1 MIAIVSTSWPV
12 RAAVIAAAAALGAC
26 AAPAAP
32 PRNLVLITI
41 DTLRADRVG
50 RGVAPALDALAAG
63 SVRFAN
69 ARTTVPLTLPAHTSL
84 MTGTLP
90 RVHGVHDNGVVV
102 SDALPTLA
110 TVCRAA
116 GYRTGAFVGA
126 YVLDRRFGL
135 AHGFDTYDDRVSR
148 DPEAEARLDAERRA
162 AEVVDAAL
170 AWLDDAGA
178 EPFFL
183 WVHVY
188 DPHAPYEAPGAAA
201 APTAAL
207 AYDGEVAYAGAQI
220 GRLLDRL
227 DATGRRG
234 STVVAVAG
242 DHGEGLGEHGEQTHG
257 MLAYDS
263 TLHVPLF
270 VAAPGLPPRDVGEP
284 VSLADVAPSLLRLAG
299 VAGALSPL
307 ASTRDLFAPIPAG
320 DVYAETVYPRAAGW
334 HPLAVLADAQWKLVL
349 SAEPELYDV
358 RADPRETANLAANRR
373 QLVQA
378 MSARLKALP
387 AVAAPSGTSA
397 PLAPEAA
404 AKLRS
409 LGYVGGAMASSAPNP
424 LAPNPSAVID
434 AWTEFEAALGLVNRG
449 DGGTAIP
456 VLRTLSTRFPDGP
469 VFQSTYARALQE
481 SGQARRAM
489 AVLRAA
495 VDRAPGD
502 ATLFHDLAV
511 AAREAGDAA
520 EALRA
525 EQAALALDAGH
536 PSALN
541 GLGLLHAD
549 AGRLPEAAQAFE
561 RATAAD
567 PSSASSWSN
576 LGNARRAMGD
586 LTGADAAYRQALARQ
601 PQHADAANGLGVVL
615 VQAQRAGEAVPWLER
630 AVQSEPDFHE
640 ARLNL
645 GIALQQSGDR
655 ARAIATYRDLLARAP
670 ARFIRE
676 RQAAT
681 ELLRGLR

>member
-1 MIAIVSTSWPV
+1 MLRAVLV
-12 RAAVIAAAAALGAC
+12 VAAVVLGAC
-26 AAPAAP
+26 TASPPAA

-41 DTLRADRVG
+41 DTLRADRIG
-50 RGVAPALDALAAG
+50 RGLAPALDALAAQ
-63 SVRFAN
+63 SVRFST

-110 TVCRAA
+110 TTCRAA

-135 AHGFDTYDDRVSR
+135 ARGFDTYDDRIER
-148 DPEAEARLDAERRA
+148 DPAAEARLDAERRA
-162 AEVVDAAL
+162 VDVVDAAI
-170 AWLDDAGA
+170 AWLDLGDTR
-178 EPFFL
+178 PFFL

-188 DPHAPYEAPGAAA
+188 DPHAPYAAPGAAP
-201 APTAAL
+201 PT
-207 AYDGEVAYAGAQI
+207 YDGEVAYASAEI
-220 GRLLDRL
+220 GRLLARL
-227 DATGRRG
+227 DAKGLRA

-270 VAAPGLPPRDVGEP
+270 VAAAGQSPRDVPEP

-307 ASTRDLFAPIPAG
+307 ASTRELFAPLAGG
-320 DVYAETVYPRAAGW
+320 DVYAETEYPRAAGW
-334 HPLAVLADAQWKLVL
+334 HPLAVLADAQWKLIL

-358 RADPRETANLAANRR
+358 HADPGERANQAATHR
-373 QLVQA
+373 QQVQT
-378 MSARLKALP
+378 MIARLKALP
-387 AVAAPSGTSA
+387 AAAAPSGASA

-409 LGYVGGAMASSAPNP
+409 LGYVGGAMSSPVNPSAPNP
-424 LAPNPSAVID
+424 AAVIA
-434 AWTEFEAALGLVNRG
+434 AWTGFEAALAQVNRG
-449 DGGTAIP
+449 DAVAAVP
-456 VLRTLSTRFPDGP
+456 VLRPLSARFPDGP

-481 SGQARRAM
+481 SGQARRAV

-511 AAREAGDAA
+511 AARLAGDDR

-549 AGRLPEAAQAFE
+549 AGRLPEAVQAFE
-561 RATAAD
+561 QATEAD
-567 PSSASSWSN
+567 PSSASAWSN
-576 LGNARRAMGD
+576 LGNARRAIDD
-586 LTGADAAYRQALARQ
+586 LTGAETAYRRALTQQ

-615 VQAQRAGEAVPWLER
+615 VQTQRAGEAVPWLER
-630 AVQSEPDFHE
+630 ALQAEPDFHE

-655 ARAIATYRDLLARAP
+655 ARAVATYREVLRLAPPTA
-670 ARFIRE
+670 IRE

>member
-1 MIAIVSTSWPV
+1 MLRAVLV
-12 RAAVIAAAAALGAC
+12 VAAVVLGAC
-26 AAPAAP
+26 TAPPPAA

-41 DTLRADRVG
+41 DTLRADRIG
-50 RGVAPALDALAAG
+50 RGLAPALDAQSAQ
-63 SVRFAN
+63 SVRFTT

-90 RVHGVHDNGVVV
+90 RVHGVHDNGGVV

-110 TVCRAA
+110 TTCRAA

-135 AHGFDTYDDRVSR
+135 ARGFDTYDDQIAR
-148 DPEAEARLDAERRA
+148 DPAAEARLDAERRA

-170 AWLDDAGA
+170 TWLDQVDAR
-178 EPFFL
+178 PFFL

-188 DPHAPYEAPGAAA
+188 DPHAPYEAPDAPAAT
-201 APTAAL
+201 P
-207 AYDGEVAYAGAQI
+207 AYDGEVAYASAQI
-220 GRLLDRL
+220 GRLLARL
-227 DATGRRG
+227 DAKGLRG

-270 VAAPGLPPRDVGEP
+270 VAAPGQAPRDVSEP
-284 VSLADVAPSLLRLAG
+284 VSLADVAPSLLRLSG

-307 ASTRDLFAPIPAG
+307 ASTRDLFAPLAGG
-320 DVYAETVYPRAAGW
+320 DVYAETDYPRAAGW
-334 HPLAVLADAQWKLVL
+334 HPLAALADAQWKLIL

-358 RADPRETANLAANRR
+358 RADPGERANQAATHR
-373 QLVQA
+373 QQVQA
-378 MSARLKALP
+378 MIARLKALP
-387 AVAAPSGTSA
+387 AASAPSGASA

-409 LGYVGGAMASSAPNP
+409 LGYVGGATSTAANPSAPNP
-424 LAPNPSAVID
+424 AAVIA
-434 AWTEFEAALGLVNRG
+434 AWTEFEAALAQVNRG
-449 DGGTAIP
+449 DGAVAIP
-456 VLRTLSTRFPDGP
+456 ALRTLATRFPDGP
-469 VFQSTYARALQE
+469 VFQSTYARALQS
-481 SGQARRAM
+481 SGQARQAVT
-489 AVLRAA
+489 VLRAA

-511 AAREAGDAA
+511 AARLAGDDR

-567 PSSASSWSN
+567 PSSASAWSN
-576 LGNARRAMGD
+576 LGNVRRAMDD
-586 LTGADAAYRQALARQ
+586 LSGAETAYRRALTHQ

-615 VQAQRAGEAVPWLER
+615 VQTQRAGEAVPWLER
-630 AVQSEPDFHE
+630 ALQAEPDFHE

-645 GIALQQSGDR
+645 GIALQQSGAR
-655 ARAIATYRDLLARAP
+655 ALAIATYREVLRLAP
-670 ARFIRE
+670 ASASRE

-681 ELLRGLR
+681 ELLRALR

>member
-1 MIAIVSTSWPV
+1 MRWAALVV
-12 RAAVIAAAAALGAC
+12 AAVSIGAC
-26 AAPAAP
+26 TAPPPPA

-41 DTLRADRVG
+41 DTLRADRIG
-50 RGVAPALDALAAG
+50 RGIAPELDALAAR
-63 SVRFAN
+63 SARFGN
-69 ARTTVPLTLPAHTSL
+69 ARTTVPLTLPAHTTL

-102 SDALPTLA
+102 SEALPTLA
-110 TVCRAA
+110 TTFRAA

-135 AHGFDTYDDRVSR
+135 ARGFDTYDDRIER
-148 DPEAEARLDAERRA
+148 DPAAEARLDAERRA
-162 AEVVDAAL
+162 GEVVDAAL
-170 AWLDDAGA
+170 NWLDQS
-178 EPFFL
+178 ETRPFFL

-188 DPHAPYEAPGAAA
+188 DPHAPYEAPDGAAA
-201 APTAAL
+201 SSSAL
-207 AYDGEVAYAGAQI
+207 AYDGEVAYASTQI
-220 GRLLDRL
+220 GRLLARL
-227 DATGRRG
+227 DAKGLRE

-257 MLAYDS
+257 MLAYDG
-263 TLHVPLF
+263 TLHVPLL
-270 VAAPGLPPRDVGEP
+270 VAAPDVPPHEVGTP
-284 VSLADVAPSLLRLAG
+284 VSLADVAPLVLRLAG

-307 ASTRDLFAPIPAG
+307 ASSRDILGPPEAG
-320 DVYAETVYPRAAGW
+320 HVFAETEYPRAAGW
-334 HPLAVLADAQWKLVL
+334 HPLTVVADAQWKLIL
-349 SAEPELYDV
+349 SAEPELYNLLSD
-358 RADPRETANLAANRR
+358 RGETENVAATRR
-373 QLVQA
+373 QVVQA
-378 MSARLKALP
+378 MSGRAKALP
-387 AVAAPSGTSA
+387 AAATPSGSSA

-409 LGYVGGAMASSAPNP
+409 LGYVGGATSTAANPSAPNP
-424 LAPNPSAVID
+424 AAVIA
-434 AWTEFEAALGLVNRG
+434 AWTEFEAALAQVNRG
-449 DGGTAIP
+449 DAAAAVP
-456 VLRTLSTRFPDGP
+456 ALRALSARFPDGP
-469 VFQSTYARALQE
+469 VFQSTFARALQE
-481 SGQARRAM
+481 SGQARQAVT
-489 AVLRAA
+489 VLRAA

-511 AAREAGDAA
+511 AARVAGDDR

-549 AGRLPEAAQAFE
+549 AGRLAEAAQAFE
-561 RATAAD
+561 RATEVD

-576 LGNARRAMGD
+576 LGNARRAMDD
-586 LTGADAAYRQALARQ
+586 LTGAETSYRRALAQQ

-615 VQAQRAGEAVPWLER
+615 VQTQRAGEAVPWLER
-630 AVQSEPDFHE
+630 ALQAEPDFHE

-655 ARAIATYRDLLARAP
+655 ARAVATYREVLRLAPPTAT
-670 ARFIRE
+670 RE

-681 ELLRGLR
+681 ELLRALR

>member
-1 MIAIVSTSWPV
+1 ML
-12 RAAVIAAAAALGAC
+12 RAALVIAAVSIGAC
-26 AAPAAP
+26 TAPPPSA

-41 DTLRADRVG
+41 DTLRADRIG
-50 RGVAPALDALAAG
+50 AGVAPALDAQAAR
-63 SVRFAN
+63 SVRFVN

-84 MTGTLP
+84 LTGTSP

-102 SDALPTLA
+102 PDTLPTLA
-110 TVCRAA
+110 AVCRAA
-116 GYRTGAFVGA
+116 GYRTAAFVGA

-135 AHGFDTYDDRVSR
+135 ARGFDIYDDRVAR
-148 DPEAEARLDAERRA
+148 DPDAEARLDAERRA
-162 AEVVDAAL
+162 ADVVDASL
-170 AWLDDAGA
+170 AWLDQAGPA
-178 EPFFL
+178 PFFL

-188 DPHAPYEAPGAAA
+188 DPHAPYQAPGSTALTGAAG
-201 APTAAL
+201 
-207 AYDGEVAYAGAQI
+207 YDGEVAYASAQI
-220 GRLLDRL
+220 GRLLARL
-227 DATGRRG
+227 DAKGLRE

-242 DHGEGLGEHGEQTHG
+242 DHGEGLGEHGEPTHG

-263 TLHVPLF
+263 TLRVPLL
-270 VAAPGLPPRDVGEP
+270 VAAPGQSPRDVPEP
-284 VSLADVAPSLLRLAG
+284 VSLADVATSLLRLAG
-299 VAGALSPL
+299 VAGGLAPS

-320 DVYAETVYPRAAGW
+320 DVYAETEYPRAAGW
-334 HPLAVLADAQWKLVL
+334 HPLAVLADAQWKLIM
-349 SAEPELYDV
+349 SAQPELYDL
-358 RADPRETANLAANRR
+358 RADPRETANQAATHR
-373 QLVQA
+373 QQVQT

-387 AVAAPSGTSA
+387 AAAAPSGVAA

-409 LGYVGGAMASSAPNP
+409 LGYVGGATPATALNP
-424 LAPNPSAVID
+424 SAPNPSAVID
-434 AWTEFEAALGLVNRG
+434 AWTEFEAALAQVNRG
-449 DGGTAIP
+449 DGAAAVP
-456 VLRTLSTRFPDGP
+456 ALRTLSTRFPDGA

-481 SGQARRAM
+481 SGQARQAV

-495 VDRAPGD
+495 VDRTPGD

-511 AAREAGDAA
+511 AARLAGDVG

-549 AGRLPEAAQAFE
+549 AGRLADAAQAFE

-567 PSSASSWSN
+567 PSSASAWSN
-576 LGNARRAMGD
+576 LGNARRALGD
-586 LTGADAAYRQALARQ
+586 LPGAEGAFRQALARQ

-615 VQAQRAGEAVPWLER
+615 VQTQRAGEAVPWLER
-630 AVQSEPDFHE
+630 ALRAEPGFHE

-655 ARAIATYRDLLARAP
+655 ARAVATYREVLRLAPPTAS
-670 ARFIRE
+670 RE
-676 RQAAT
+676 RQAAA